1 VPAQQRKIVMMS
13 IRLELLP
20 RAIMMVRGNGFGAEG
35 RSLPVLLGAAGAAVR
50 ADRASGTRASNVR

>member
-1 VPAQQRKIVMMS
+1 
-13 IRLELLP
+13 
-20 RAIMMVRGNGFGAEG
+20 MMVRGNGFGAEG

>member
-1 VPAQQRKIVMMS
+1 VPAQQQKIVLS

-20 RAIMMVRGNGFGAEG
+20 RAIMMVRGNGFGGEG

>member
-1 VPAQQRKIVMMS
+1 VPAQQQKIVLS